1 MISGSDME
9 YTRKNAN
16 CSMFCYPIDI
26 FSIASP
32 LLGNSDA
39 IQDSGKKKYTNIAIG
54 VLHRQKVCFEYNYYL
69 KFINHIKIDISL
81 NIDLDSFC
89 CRARM
94 GPFIMDIN
102 RFVLMLT
109 VFCCGTIRNSVHELK
124 PFQGNLA
131 TEIRNERT
139 VRKYEPYFIRNYKNI
154 GSRDDSRPNDN
165 DNGKTMAYV
174 NITNQ

>member
-1 MISGSDME
+1 M
-9 YTRKNAN
+9 
-16 CSMFCYPIDI
+16 
-26 FSIASP
+26 
-32 LLGNSDA
+32 
-39 IQDSGKKKYTNIAIG
+39 
-54 VLHRQKVCFEYNYYL
+54 
-69 KFINHIKIDISL
+69 DISL

-102 RFVLMLT
+102 RFILMLT

-131 TEIRNERT
+131 TEIRNERP
-139 VRKYEPYFIRNYKNI
+139 VMKYEPHFIRNYKRF

-165 DNGKTMAYV
+165 ENGKLLPTSILPTS
-174 NITNQ
+174 NIILAFKRDIDNIS

>member
-1 MISGSDME
+1 M
-9 YTRKNAN
+9 
-16 CSMFCYPIDI
+16 
-26 FSIASP
+26 
-32 LLGNSDA
+32 
-39 IQDSGKKKYTNIAIG
+39 
-54 VLHRQKVCFEYNYYL
+54 
-69 KFINHIKIDISL
+69 KFQHIKIDVSVH
-81 NIDLDSFC
+81 IDLDSFC

-131 TEIRNERT
+131 TEIRNERP
-139 VRKYEPYFIRNYKNI
+139 VMKYEPYFIRNYKRF

-165 DNGKTMAYV
+165 ENGKL
-174 NITNQ
+174 